1 MTTEEGSS
9 GPLFYI
15 LMPLPLGRFFSPVL
29 DLDVSSTIVSAL
41 LLGYSLAENTYNLV
55 TPLDYLLD
63 TNTGPFGIALLRNHL
78 WRR

>member
-1 MTTEEGSS
+1 MRRGFF
-9 GPLFYI
+9 GPLFNI
-15 LMPLPLGRFFSPVL
+15 LMPLAFGRFFSSIM

-55 TPLDYLLD
+55 TPPLDYLLD